1 MSAELM
7 RGGLAATHHGWEGNR
22 MAKHRAMSP
31 HSKRARTILGGVV
44 AGGALAMIAPTGL
57 AQATPG
63 VDNAKGQEGG
73 TGPRPV
79 ASMAD
84 NVGRP
89 DFKNPAPGVRA
100 IQTVGDTVFNQD
112 SDLNAAVDNSA
123 LGAQYHR
130 AFGTRGTFSAD
141 EKGVVSYA
149 DDGSNGY
156 VTGILNTGTGGRNGA
171 QTIPGKVYSQTVVIR
186 ECNIKVAN
194 QSGVP
199 SGARNC
205 HG

>member
-1 MSAELM
+1 MVV
-7 RGGLAATHHGWEGNR
+7 AATPYGWEGNR

-44 AGGALAMIAPTGL
+44 AGGALAMIAPAGL

-63 VDNAKGQEGG
+63 VDNAAGSEPENVNHKVS
-73 TGPRPV
+73 T
-79 ASMAD
+79 MAD

-100 IQTVGDTVFNQD
+100 IQTVGDTVFNQG
-112 SDLNAAVDNSA
+112 SDLNTAVDNSA
-123 LGAQYHR
+123 LGVQYHR
-130 AFGTRGTFSAD
+130 AFGTRGTLTTD
-141 EKGVVSYA
+141 ESTGDVYYA
-149 DDGSNGY
+149 GDGSNGY

-186 ECNIKVAN
+186 ECNVGVAN
-194 QSGVP
+194 QTGVP
-199 SGARNC
+199 SGVRSC
-205 HG
+205 RS

>member
-1 MSAELM
+1 MVV
-7 RGGLAATHHGWEGNR
+7 AATRHGWEGNR

-63 VDNAKGQEGG
+63 VDNAKGEEGG

-84 NVGRP
+84 NAGRP

-100 IQTVGDTVFNQD
+100 IQTVGDTVFNQG
-112 SDLNAAVDNSA
+112 SDLNTAVDNSA
-123 LGAQYHR
+123 LGVQYHR
-130 AFGTRGTFSAD
+130 AFGTRGTFSTD
-141 EKGVVSYA
+141 EDGVVSYH

-194 QSGVP
+194 QTGVP
-199 SGARNC
+199 SGARSCGN
-205 HG
+205 

>member
-1 MSAELM
+1 
-7 RGGLAATHHGWEGNR
+7 

-44 AGGALAMIAPTGL
+44 AGGALAMIAPSGL
-57 AQATPG
+57 AQAT
-63 VDNAKGQEGG
+63 VDNATGDEAG

-79 ASMAD
+79 STMAD

-100 IQTVGDTVFNQD
+100 IQTVGDTVFNND
-112 SDLNAAVDNSA
+112 SKASTAVNQSE
-123 LGAQYHR
+123 LGNQYHR
-130 AFGTRGTFSAD
+130 AFGTRGTLTTD
-141 EKGVVSYA
+141 ENTGVVTYH

-171 QTIPGKVYSQTVVIR
+171 QTIPGQVYSQTVVIR
-186 ECNIKVAN
+186 ECNLKVSTE
-194 QSGVP
+194 SGVP
-199 SGARNC
+199 SGVRSCNK
-205 HG
+205 